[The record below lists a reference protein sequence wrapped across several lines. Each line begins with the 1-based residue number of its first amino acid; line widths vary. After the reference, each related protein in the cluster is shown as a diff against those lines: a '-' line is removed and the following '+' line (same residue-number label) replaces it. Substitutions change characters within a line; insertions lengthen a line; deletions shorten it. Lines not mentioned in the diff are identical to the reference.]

1 MADEHTNP
9 PATGLFGTVL
19 AEAGVTTLAELAA
32 KPIGEVM
39 ADLDRLSIPPSEAVL
54 GALVLNAVHE
64 LHRATTRLDVGT
76 SRLLSLTR
84 TLAVLAALTLA
95 SAVVTLVVTIAK

>member
-1 MADEHTNP
+1 
-9 PATGLFGTVL
+9 
-19 AEAGVTTLAELAA
+19 
-32 KPIGEVM
+32 VM

-64 LHRATTRLDVGT
+64 LHKATARLDVGT

-95 SAVVTLVVTIAK
+95 AAIVTLVVTVAK